1 MIRHTSLFLLLAFA
15 LLCWSCEEERDFT
28 SSVTPEDI
36 ALNMVPI
43 KGNGNIKSFSIGKYE
58 VTQDEWMAV
67 MEHNPSRVIGN
78 PQRPVD
84 SATPQ
89 EIDEFIRRLNELT
102 GKAYTLPTSDQWR
115 YASAGGGSYEDFSG
129 STSLNQVGWY
139 EANSGGKPHPVGEKS
154 PNAFGLYDMSGN
166 VMELT
171 QYGMYCGGSWNSP
184 EEQCRTYASVYEKFD
199 TRVPVTGFRLALN
212 EYDGPEDEYKSFTIS
227 HTETLKDVVKNQYYI
242 LTYISFGTT
251 PDEELLALLRTDVKI
266 RFDIC
271 PDTNFGTDNT
281 VTIYGTRL
289 EDILLKAYLPTDFKE
304 GNYYL
309 RVTVEKYR
317 SNSDPFIFAIDNSFT
332 VTGLGWDYDG
342 NGKPY
347 LFIDRPTDADISAVL
362 DKVKPVLVIC
372 PNADF
377 RKDTIPVTGTV
388 VDKKLH
394 FPLPLDL
401 KPGTYYLRF
410 TIGNYTTKI
419 VTWVYDPDKKYK
431 EFAVEGLTWDFDV
444 KDFPYLR
451 TEYPASNEV
460 GTLLSNG
467 TNPIFELCT
476 DINFTKN
483 VLTYTGVVNHKNK
496 LVASLPQT
504 FKAGTYY
511 VRITIGLYRTVP
523 MKLLIQCDQ
532 DRIFSVG
539 TPLEVKYNANKVL
552 SLYTPYPTEFGVVC
566 LLENPLPPTFEISK
580 DNKMV
585 TGVTKITGSA
595 TKPNLIAALPDNIT
609 SGTYY
614 VRISVGRYRTAIL
627 SFKVNLDDFYT
638 AFTLSGVDWDYD
650 TSFRMVIKTTGYPQD
665 ANVQA
670 ALSKGEFPIFEM
682 SKDAQFSSAQAIQ
695 RYDGD
700 RMNQSY
706 LYAQLAGTF
715 DPSDWYVRIVIGNYR
730 SNVMPLSINYKQ
742 LTVDPVTFKYS
753 SNSTLTVNYE
763 MPRYLDLFQNYGY
776 ARLYTSTQA
785 NAQPY
790 KTLAGKYGI
799 NNQFTFTDVAPGT
812 YYLRFELG
820 LYRSAF
826 ITVKAEAA
834 DLPSFL
840 EVIVVGIS
848 PTQMYGHAY
857 IKLGTERIVRQ
868 GFCYYVRDEI
878 PDITAPTVEATINGN
893 EMSAI
898 IESPYFTP
906 ATNTFRAF
914 LETENGDI
922 IYSDLMHPIQAS
934 KLTAR
939 ITTDQVTMTD
949 AQYSPGGFTADNG
962 VKYDYQYEIELQLSL
977 FGSVNVTEWG
987 FQNLYPGTTEWTT
1000 LSAYKAQDGHFT
1012 AKYNLLTN
1020 SPDLTTIKTR
1030 VYAKLTNG
1038 EYIYSSE
1045 KAFNIQYTK
1054 SKSAQTKASTKQEFS
1069 ITNIKYQAK

>member
-1 MIRHTSLFLLLAFA
+1 MKQYIYLFLLLGMA
-15 LLCWSCEEERDFT
+15 LATWSCDEERDFT

-84 SATPQ
+84 SATPN
-89 EIDEFIRRLNELT
+89 EIEQFISRLNELT
-102 GKAYTLPTSDQWR
+102 GKEYTLPTLEQWQH
-115 YASAGGGSYEDFSG
+115 ASAAGGSYEDFSG
-129 STSLNQVGWY
+129 SSSLNQVGWY

-154 PNAFGLYDMSGN
+154 ANAYGLYDMSGN

-171 QYGMYCGGSWNSP
+171 RYGTYCGGCWNSP
-184 EEQCRTYASVYEKFD
+184 EEQCRTYSSIEKDF
-199 TRVPVTGFRLALN
+199 RPRIPVTGFRLALN
-212 EYDGPEDEYKSFTIS
+212 EYNGPEDEYKSFPIAKTNVN
-227 HTETLKDVVKNQYYI
+227 KDTAKNTYYI
-242 LTYISFGTT
+242 ETYIRFNT
-251 PDEELLALLRTDVKI
+251 DVNEELLKLLREDATI
-266 RFDIC
+266 RFEIC
-271 PDTNFGTDNT
+271 PDMSFDTGNT
-281 VTIYGTRL
+281 ITIYGWL
-289 EDILLKAYLPTDFKE
+289 FDDICLRADLPADFKE
-304 GNYYL
+304 GSYYL

-317 SNSDPFIFAIDNSFT
+317 SNTDPFSFAKNNSF
-332 VTGLGWDYDG
+332 VPEGLDWDYDG
-342 NGKPY
+342 NAKPY
-347 LFIDRPTDADISAVL
+347 LFINRPADADITAVL
-362 DKVKPVLVIC
+362 DKQKPILVIC

-410 TIGNYTTKI
+410 TIGNYITEI
-419 VTWVYDPDKKYK
+419 ITWVYDPDKKYK
-431 EFAVEGLTWDFDV
+431 EFAIEGLVWDYDV
-444 KDFPYLR
+444 KDTPYLR
-451 TEYPASNEV
+451 TEYPAHNEV

-467 TNPIFELCT
+467 TNPVFELCT
-476 DINFTKN
+476 DANFTNN

-496 LVASLPQT
+496 LVTSLPQT

-523 MKLLIQCDQ
+523 MKLLIQCDR

-566 LLENPLPPTFEISK
+566 LLENPIPPTFEISQ
-580 DNKMV
+580 DSKMT
-585 TGVTKITGSA
+585 TGVTKVTGSA
-595 TKPNLIAALPDNIT
+595 TKPNLIATLPDDIT

-614 VRISVGRYRTAIL
+614 VRISVGRYRTEIL
-627 SFKVNLDDFYT
+627 PFTVNLDDYYT
-638 AFTLSGVDWDYD
+638 AFTLSGVDWDYNS
-650 TSFRMVIKTTGYPQD
+650 SFRMIIKTTGYPQD

-670 ALSKGEFPIFEM
+670 ALSKGEFPVFEL
-682 SKDAQFSSAQAIQ
+682 SKDAQFSSTQAIQ
-695 RYDGD
+695 RYDGSD
-700 RMNQSY
+700 MNKSY
-706 LYAQLAGTF
+706 LYAQLDGTF
-715 DPSDWYVRIVIGNYR
+715 DPSDWYVRVVIGNYR
-730 SNVMPLSINYKQ
+730 SNVMPLTIGYKQ

-763 MPRYLDLFQNYGY
+763 ISRYLDLFQNYGY
-776 ARLYTSTQA
+776 ARLYTSNQA

-790 KTLAGKYGI
+790 KTLAGKAGL

-826 ITVKAEAA
+826 ITVNAEAA

-840 EVIVVGIS
+840 DFVVVGIS
-848 PTQMYGHAY
+848 PTQMYAHAY
-857 IKLGTERIVRQ
+857 IKQGSSRIVRQ
-868 GFCYYVRDEI
+868 GFCYYVVI
-878 PDITAPTVEATINGN
+878 ATPDITSPTVEAMINDN
-893 EMSAI
+893 QMSATI
-898 IESPYFTP
+898 TANFTP
-906 ATNTFRAF
+906 AENSFRAF
-914 LETENGDI
+914 LETEDGDI
-922 IYSDLMHPIQAS
+922 IYSDLKHPVRAS

-949 AQYSPGGFTADNG
+949 AQYSPGGFTSDDGN
-962 VKYDYQYEIELQLSL
+962 KFDYQYTIELQLSL

-987 FQNLYPGTTEWTT
+987 FQNLYPGASEWTT
-1000 LSAYKAQDGHFT
+1000 LYAYKPQDGHFVAT
-1012 AKYNLLTN
+1012 YNLVTN

-1045 KAFNIQYTK
+1045 KVFNIQYTK
-1054 SKSAQTKASTKQEFS
+1054 SKAAPTKAGSKQEFS